1 VSRTPPLRLVQSS
14 KPDLDHRAAI
24 SVIGLGYVGA
34 VSMACFAN
42 LGHRMIG
49 VDVNTAKVDTIK
61 RGLAPIVEARL
72 GELLA
77 DGVAQ
82 GRIHATTDLLD
93 AVMRTDTT
101 FLSVG
106 TPTDENGDCD
116 LTYVRAASRTIG
128 EALAKKDGFHTV
140 VLRCSVPPGTTL
152 GVVAAEIEAVS
163 KKKLSRDF
171 GVAFNPEFLREGVAV
186 ADFYAPPKT
195 VIGASDVRTENLV
208 ALIFS
213 AVDKSIIRTSIEAAE
228 MVKYVDNVWHAT
240 KVTFGNEIGRL
251 CKGLGLDSH
260 TVMDIF
266 CRDTK
271 LNLSPYYLKPGN
283 AFGGSC
289 LPKEVRA
296 VSRLAERQGIDLPLI
311 DSVMSS
317 NRKHLEHAANLLA
330 PFKGQRVGFLG
341 LTFKSNTDD
350 LRESPTL
357 DLMAMLAAEGT
368 YHLSAYD
375 PHVGHGVDA
384 PERFGALASS
394 RPTMAAFLD
403 AMPTLL
409 TDTAKGL
416 VAQCDV
422 IVVSHAT
429 DEYRRAIAARAPDT
443 HVLDL
448 VRLFEKPALLKN
460 YDGIAW

>member
-1 VSRTPPLRLVQSS
+1 LH
-14 KPDLDHRAAI
+14 DAI
-24 SVIGLGYVGA
+24 
-34 VSMACFAN
+34 
-42 LGHRMIG
+42 
-49 VDVNTAKVDTIK
+49 
-61 RGLAPIVEARL
+61 
-72 GELLA
+72 
-77 DGVAQ
+77 
-82 GRIHATTDLLD
+82 
-93 AVMRTDTT
+93 MRTDTT

-116 LTYVRAASRTIG
+116 LTYVRDASRTIG
-128 EALAKKDGFHTV
+128 HALAKKDGFHTV

-152 GVVAAEIEAVS
+152 GVVAAEIEAAS

-266 CRDTK
+266 CKDTK
-271 LNLSPYYLKPGN
+271 LNLSPYYLRPGN

-296 VSRLAERQGIDLPLI
+296 VSRLAARHSIDVPLI
-311 DSVMSS
+311 DSVIPS
-317 NRKHLEHAANLLA
+317 NLRHLQHAANLLA
-330 PFKGQRVGFLG
+330 PFKGQRIGFLG
-341 LTFKSNTDD
+341 LTFKYNTDD

-357 DLMAMLAAEGT
+357 DLIASLAKDGS
-368 YHLSAYD
+368 YHLTAYD
-375 PHVGHGVDA
+375 PHVGHGIDA
-384 PERFGALASS
+384 PQRFAALASS
-394 RPTMAAFLD
+394 RPAMASFLEM
-403 AMPTLL
+403 MPSIL

-416 VAQCDV
+416 VAQSDV